1 LTETREYAPSPVTHA
16 IRALCGLALG
26 LADVLPGVLPRAA
39 HAQDAVHTL
48 EPQSVLRAPRRDVR
62 PDASSRD
69 APPEAVAH
77 YGRGRALYLEGRYTE
92 ALGELTAALEFDPD
106 SPELHYNVAR
116 LHELLGEI
124 DAAIA
129 AYEAYR
135 RYVPPED
142 GQELARTDATL
153 KRLRGA
159 RSEVKPAAEPQIVTI
174 VQPAP
179 RRGVADGWFWALGG
193 VGVAT
198 LVGAGATGGAA
209 LWLDDKHSRFVLGE
223 DGSASEYAAEG
234 SRLRRLA
241 LATDG
246 LAIAGSTLT
255 LSAILM
261 YALRLRPV
269 QPVISVGARG
279 GDVWLGL
286 RGRL

>member
-1 LTETREYAPSPVTHA
+1 MTEFREYAPRPVTPA

-26 LADVLPGVLPRAA
+26 LAGVLPCAVS
-39 HAQDAVHTL
+39 AQDAVNGD
-48 EPQSVLRAPRRDVR
+48 EPQTALRAPRSDTR
-62 PDASSRD
+62 PDAPSRD
-69 APPEAVAH
+69 APPEALAH

-92 ALGELTAALEFDPD
+92 ALGELSAALTFDPD

-135 RYVPPED
+135 RYVPTED
-142 GQELARTDATL
+142 GQELARIDATL

-159 RSEVKPAAEPQIVTI
+159 RSEVKPAPEPQIVTI
-174 VQPAP
+174 VRPAP

-209 LWLDDKHSRFVLGE
+209 LWLDDKHARFVLGQ
-223 DGSASEYAAEG
+223 DGSASDYDAEG

-246 LAIAGSTLT
+246 LTIAGSTLT
-255 LSAILM
+255 LSAILV

-269 QPVISVGARG
+269 QPVISVSARG

>member
-1 LTETREYAPSPVTHA
+1 VDGLTETREHAHSPRTHA
-16 IRALCGLALG
+16 LRALCGLALG
-26 LADVLPGVLPRAA
+26 LTVLLPGVGRA
-39 HAQDAVHTL
+39 QNSERGG
-48 EPQSVLRAPRRDVR
+48 EPQSALRAPRTGTRL
-62 PDASSRD
+62 DASSSD
-69 APPEAVAH
+69 APPEALAH
-77 YGRGRALYLEGRYTE
+77 YARGRALYLEGRYTE
-92 ALGELTAALEFDPD
+92 ALGELTAALTFDPD

-135 RYVPPED
+135 RYVPAED
-142 GQELARTDATL
+142 VQELARTDATL
-153 KRLRGA
+153 RRLRGA
-159 RSEVKPAAEPQIVTI
+159 RSEVKPVAEPQIVTI
-174 VQPAP
+174 VRPAP

-198 LVGAGATGGAA
+198 LVGAGAAGGAA
-209 LWLDDKHSRFVLGE
+209 LWLDDQHGRFVLGE
-223 DGSASEYAAEG
+223 DGSASDYAAES

-246 LAIAGSTLT
+246 LTIAGSTLT
-255 LSAILM
+255 LSAILV
-261 YALRLRPV
+261 YALRLKPV